1 MRQLIGFV
9 LEWVLIMLSSILKP
23 RKPPMEYTVSHRPRV
38 TRRLHLELDEDGGL
52 VIVAPRNWSKALIR
66 KTVAQNDRQ
75 IARFMQRAKQRKMV
89 PLQYADGGLHLYL
102 GQQLP
107 LTVHITGVGSP
118 GVSVSEGRIIVT
130 ARKGDTESIKVSLQ
144 TWYRQQSLRVF
155 SQRLI
160 QVSGRAPWAKHIDV
174 PLSVRRMKRTW
185 GNCSSRG
192 VVKLNVHLLKAPI
205 EIVDSVVAHE
215 LCHLE
220 EMNHGKRFYAL
231 LERLNPDW
239 QTQRAFLRANGF
251 LYLQE

>member
-9 LEWVLIMLSSILKP
+9 LEWVLIMLSSIP
-23 RKPPMEYTVSHRPRV
+23 KPPETALQYTVSHRPRV
-38 TRRLHLELDEDGGL
+38 TRRLHLELDENGGL

-75 IARFMQRAKQRKMV
+75 IARFLQRAKQRQAA

-102 GQQLP
+102 GQPYALAVQGADSNSVCMH
-107 LTVHITGVGSP
+107 TSESRIVAGVRKNDP
-118 GVSVSEGRIIVT
+118 ESVKT
-130 ARKGDTESIKVSLQ
+130 ALQ
-144 TWYRQQSLRVF
+144 QWYRQQSLQVF
-155 SQRLI
+155 SQRLKL
-160 QVSGRAPWAKHIDV
+160 VSRRAPWTRHIDV

-192 VVKLNVHLLKAPI
+192 AVKLNVHLLKAPL

-231 LERLNPDW
+231 LDRLNPDW
-239 QTQRAFLRANGF
+239 QVQRAFLRTNGF
-251 LYLQE
+251 RYLQE